1 MKNWKPILAVL
12 LIFAAGVATGAM
24 AARAKFRAE
33 LADRIQERRG
43 GPGGPRPGPPGPRMG
58 EFRERFIEG
67 LKKDVGISEDQAQ
80 QIDKVMRESQE
91 RMAKIWEPV
100 EPKAKAEFEATNQ
113 KVKSILTPE
122 QLVKFEEMKKRHF
135 DGKRGEHKRR
145 DGAGPGQ
152 PPLDQKRDGQ

>member
-33 LADRIQERRG
+33 LAERQERPR
-43 GPGGPRPGPPGPRMG
+43 GPGGPRPGPPGARMG
-58 EFRERFIEG
+58 EFREKFIEG
-67 LKKDVGISEDQAQ
+67 LKKDVGISDEQAKE
-80 QIDKVMRESQE
+80 IDRLMRESQE

-100 EPKAKAEFEATNQ
+100 EPKAKAEFEATHQN
-113 KVKSILTPE
+113 VKALLTPE
-122 QLVKFEEMKKRHF
+122 QQVKFEEMRKRHF
-135 DGKRGEHKRR
+135 DGRRGEHKRR
-145 DGAGPGQ
+145 EGGGPGH